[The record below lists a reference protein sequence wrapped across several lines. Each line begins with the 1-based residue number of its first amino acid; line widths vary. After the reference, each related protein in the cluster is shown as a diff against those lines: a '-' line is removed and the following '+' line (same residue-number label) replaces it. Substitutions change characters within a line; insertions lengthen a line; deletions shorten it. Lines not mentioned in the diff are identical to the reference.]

1 MKGLTDMNTNRPN
14 STILKSVSKPGR
26 YSGGEYGEV
35 IKDKTNVK
43 ARFAFCFPDT
53 YEIGM
58 SNLGMR
64 LLYGSLNEHPDIWC
78 ERAFDPWV
86 DMQEEMKRHDLP
98 LVALESKDP
107 LSEFDFL
114 GFTLQYEMSYT
125 NVLNMLDLAHIP
137 LRASERGE
145 DDPLV
150 IGGGP
155 CAYNPEPIAPFFDLF
170 NIGEGEN
177 MLPDIVRLF
186 IRMKDE
192 GRYTR
197 ESFLLEAAR
206 TIPGVYVP
214 SLYEVTYKED
224 GTIKAYTPL
233 FEGVPAKVQKQIVR
247 DLDQVYFPDK
257 VVMPYIE
264 TVHDRIMLEV
274 YRGCIRGCRFCQA
287 GMIYRPVR
295 EKTPDVLNKQA
306 KCLYNS
312 TGYEEMSLSS
322 LSISDYTQLEPLCDK
337 LLSWTDNNMVSLS
350 LPSLRVDNFSQ
361 ELMKRIESVR
371 SSSLTFAPEAGT
383 QRLRDVINKNVCEE
397 DVLRTMRVAFDA
409 GKSAVKL
416 YFMEGLPTETLEDL
430 DGIAKLAETV
440 VEEYYK
446 NPKRNKSRQVTVT
459 VSVSCFIPKPFT
471 AFQWEAQDS
480 MELLAE
486 KQKYLASKITN
497 RHVRYQHHNAEVS
510 RIEAVLAR
518 GDRRLADALELAC
531 REGFRFDS
539 WDEYFDY
546 GKWMSVLER
555 TGVDPAFYANRA
567 FGLDEILPWDIIDCG
582 VTKEFFLREREHAYN
597 ASTTPNCR
605 EKCSGCGANCLGGER
620 AVCPSVKKHE
630 PELPSVLPMPEI
642 PNRQETF
649 AQWKLLETPKTLR
662 IKFRKVGSLQYI
674 SHLDLQRT
682 FARVLMRADVPMW
695 YTKGFNPHAKVIF
708 GLPLSVGTESEC
720 EFIDLKLDR
729 DISPAELRDRLNAE
743 LTDEMRVTEAYEP
756 TTKFTDIG
764 WAKYEMELHF
774 AGADGEMA
782 KRMQSLFETSPLCMV
797 KKTKSGDKEIDL
809 IPLIRRIK
817 VTDRGDETLHI
828 SAVLSASSS
837 GDYLNPEMLI
847 SAAKRELGILTG
859 DPAKEEYSI
868 LRTHVY
874 LSDGES
880 EFR

>member
-1 MKGLTDMNTNRPN
+1 MKSNRPN
-14 STILKSVSKPGR
+14 STILKSISKPGR

-35 IKDKTNVK
+35 IKDKTKVK

-64 LLYGSLNEHPDIWC
+64 LLYGSLNQDPDIWC

-86 DMQEEMKRHDLP
+86 DMQEEMKKHDLP

-107 LSEFDFL
+107 LNCFDFL

-125 NVLNMLDLAHIP
+125 NVLNMLDLAKIP
-137 LRASERGE
+137 LRSAQRSE

-155 CAYNPEPIAPFFDLF
+155 CAYNPEPVADFFDLF

-186 IRMKDE
+186 VKMKDE
-192 GRYTR
+192 GRYSR
-197 ESFLLEAAR
+197 AEFLHEAAR

-214 SLYEVTYKED
+214 SLYEVTYKAD
-224 GTIKAYTPL
+224 GTIDAYTPIYDDI
-233 FEGVPAKVQKQIVR
+233 PRRVQKQIIK

-295 EKTPDVLNKQA
+295 EKTPDVLNQQA

-337 LLSWTDNNMVSLS
+337 LLSWTDDNMVSLS

-361 ELMKRIESVR
+361 DLMNRIDSVR

-397 DVLRTMRVAFDA
+397 DVLRTMKVAFDA
-409 GKSAVKL
+409 GKNAVKL

-430 DGIAKLAETV
+430 DGIAQLAESV
-440 VEEYYK
+440 VNSYYQ
-446 NPKRNKSRQVTVT
+446 NPKRNKSRQVQVT

-471 AFQWEAQDS
+471 AFQWEAQDT
-480 MELLAE
+480 MEQLVE
-486 KQKYLASKITN
+486 KQKYLGSKITN

-510 RIEAVLAR
+510 HIEAVLAR

-531 REGFRFDS
+531 RQGFRFDA
-539 WDEYFDY
+539 WDEYFNY
-546 GKWMSVLER
+546 QNWLRVFEQ
-555 TGVDPAFYANRA
+555 TGVDPTFYANRA
-567 FGLDEILPWDIIDCG
+567 FGLDEVLPWDIIDCG
-582 VTKEFFLREREHAYN
+582 VTKEFFLRERAKAYE

-605 EKCSGCGANCLGGER
+605 EQCSGCGANKLGGVR
-620 AVCPSVKKHE
+620 AVCPHVANCGTEK
-630 PELPSVLPMPEI
+630 PSALEIPQI
-642 PNRQETF
+642 PNRTEIMN
-649 AQWKLLETPKTLR
+649 QWKKLDTPKTLR

-682 FARVLMRADVPMW
+682 FARVLMRADIPMW
-695 YTKGFNPHAKVIF
+695 YTQGFNPHAKVIF

-720 EFIDLKLDR
+720 EMIDLRLDR
-729 DISPAELRDRLNAE
+729 DISPEELRRRLNDE
-743 LTDEMRVTEAYEP
+743 LTDEMRVEEVYEP
-756 TTKFTDIG
+756 TTKFADIG
-764 WAKYEMELHF
+764 WAKYEMNLKF
-774 AGADGEMA
+774 AGADEEKA
-782 KRMQSLFETSPLCMV
+782 KELQKLFETSPLNMI
-797 KKTKSGDKEIDL
+797 KKTKSGEKEIDL
-809 IPLIRRIK
+809 IPMIKSIR
-817 VTDRGDETLHI
+817 VTYNPDRAGQIHI
-828 SAVLSASSS
+828 STVLSASGSE
-837 GDYLNPEMLI
+837 YLNPEMLI
-847 SAAKRELGILTG
+847 NAAKREIGILSG
-859 DPAKEEYSI
+859 DPAREEYSI

-874 LSDGES
+874 AADGVK

>member
-1 MKGLTDMNTNRPN
+1 MNSNHPN

-35 IKDKTNVK
+35 HKDKTKVK

-64 LLYGSLNEHPDIWC
+64 LLYGSLNQDPDIWC

-86 DMQEEMKRHDLP
+86 DMQEEMKKHDLP

-107 LSEFDFL
+107 LNCFDFL

-125 NVLNMLDLAHIP
+125 NVLNMLDLAKIP
-137 LRASERGE
+137 LRAEQRGE
-145 DDPLV
+145 NDPLV

-155 CAYNPEPIAPFFDLF
+155 CAYNPEPIADFFDLF

-177 MLPDIVRLF
+177 MLPDIVRLYV
-186 IRMKDE
+186 RMKDE
-192 GRYTR
+192 GRYSR
-197 ESFLLEAAR
+197 AEFLHEAAR

-214 SLYEVTYKED
+214 SLYRVTYKSD
-224 GTIKAYTPL
+224 GTIEAYTPIYDDI
-233 FEGVPAKVQKQIVR
+233 PTRVQKQIIK

-274 YRGCIRGCRFCQA
+274 YRGCVRGCRFCQA

-295 EKTPDVLNKQA
+295 EKTPDVLNQQA

-337 LLSWTDNNMVSLS
+337 LLSWTDENMVSLS

-361 ELMKRIESVR
+361 ELMNRIDSVR

-397 DVLRTMRVAFDA
+397 DVLRTMKVAFDA
-409 GKSAVKL
+409 GKNAVKL

-430 DGIAKLAETV
+430 DGIAKLAESV
-440 VEEYYK
+440 VDSYYK
-446 NPKRNKSRQVTVT
+446 NPKRNKSRQVQVT

-471 AFQWEAQDS
+471 PFQWEAQDT
-480 MELLAE
+480 MEQLIE
-486 KQKYLASKITN
+486 KQKYLGSKITN

-510 RIEAVLAR
+510 QIEAVLAR
-518 GDRRLADALELAC
+518 GDRRLANALELAC

-539 WDEYFDY
+539 WDEYFNY
-546 GKWMSVLER
+546 GNWMRVFEQ

-582 VTKEFFLREREHAYN
+582 VTKEFFLRERAKAYE
-597 ASTTPNCR
+597 AATTPNCR
-605 EKCSGCGANCLGGER
+605 EQCSGCGANKLGGVR
-620 AVCPSVKKHE
+620 AVCPHVANCGEEK
-630 PELPSVLPMPEI
+630 PSALEIPQI
-642 PNRQETF
+642 PNRTEILN
-649 AQWKLLETPKTLR
+649 QWKKLDTPKILR

-682 FARVLMRADVPMW
+682 FARVLMRADIPMW
-695 YTKGFNPHAKVIF
+695 YTQGFNPHAKVIF

-720 EFIDLKLDR
+720 EMIDLRLDR
-729 DISPAELRDRLNAE
+729 DISPDELRRRLNHE
-743 LTDEMRVTEAYEP
+743 LTEEMRVEEVYEP
-756 TTKFTDIG
+756 ATKFADIG
-764 WAKYEMELHF
+764 WAKYEMNLKF
-774 AGADGEMA
+774 AGANEEKA
-782 KRMQSLFETSPLCMV
+782 KELQKLFETSPLNMI
-797 KKTKSGDKEIDL
+797 KKTKSGEKEIDL
-809 IPLIRRIK
+809 IPMIKKIK
-817 VTDRGDETLHI
+817 VTCNPDRPDQLHI
-828 SAVLSASSS
+828 SAILAASGSE
-837 GDYLNPEMLI
+837 YLNPEMLI
-847 SAAKRELGILTG
+847 SAAKRECGILSG

-874 LSDGES
+874 QADGIS